1 MFATMALPIFS
12 ALLCAISIPNEILLS
27 GFWPL
32 GFIALI
38 PLYLALYRTRTPR
51 QAALA
56 GAIFGACHHALTSYW
71 LFFYKGF
78 AFWTL
83 GTSALAYAVVYA
95 VLGLYGYF
103 LLQHESVAYRP
114 FVFAIG
120 WASFEFLKSSGFL
133 GYPWGLMPYSLTALP
148 LMLQTADTM
157 GVYGLSFLLALASG
171 MGAEYFLGRGNPLQ
185 RMRVMGRGLAF
196 LAILVFLVFVYGLA
210 ALMRPIPLK
219 ETLRATLVQQNSDPW
234 IAGELPTLQTNV
246 ALARDA
252 YETNKATQGN
262 PIDLIVFS
270 ETTLRRPFAE
280 YRDWFGK
287 NPGPDPLLP
296 FIAESGAHL
305 LTGAPVVLNW
315 ETWESTNSVLL
326 ISPQGDLI
334 DSYAK
339 VHPVPFA
346 EAIPFWEYSWF
357 RTFMQN
363 VVGLESGWVMGKT
376 LTLFSLAPR
385 SASGRTLRFATPICF
400 EDAFAELCRQ
410 YFLNGADLLINLT
423 NDSWS
428 LKKSAQIQHWAIA
441 RIRAIENRRTLV
453 RSTNSGVSCVV
464 DPWGRVLWDMPQFEA
479 MAITVDVPVYEPA
492 LPSVYTRYGEWFAQ
506 LCTLLLAFRFIMDY
520 RKFRLIQHRTDAEQ
534 ALMETVDPLR

>member
-1 MFATMALPIFS
+1 MLATMVLPIFS

-38 PLYLALYRTRTPR
+38 PFYLALHKARTPR

-71 LFFYKGF
+71 LFFYRGF

-83 GTSALAYAVVYA
+83 GTSAAAYAVVYA
-95 VLGLYGYF
+95 VLGLYGHF
-103 LLQHESVAYRP
+103 ILRSESPSYRP
-114 FVFAIG
+114 FVFAVG
-120 WASFEFLKSSGFL
+120 WASFEFLKSTGFL
-133 GYPWGLMPYSLTALP
+133 GYPWGLIPYSLSAVP
-148 LMLQTADTM
+148 LLLQTADTM

-171 MGAEYFLGRGNPLQ
+171 IGAEYFLARGNPLK
-185 RMRVMGRGLAF
+185 RMRDLVGGAAFLAF
-196 LAILVFLVFVYGLA
+196 LIFLVLVYGLA
-210 ALMRPIPLK
+210 VQLSPIPQK
-219 ETLRATLVQQNSDPW
+219 ATLRATLVQQNSDPW
-234 IAGELPTLQTNV
+234 LAGELPTLQTNV
-246 ALARDA
+246 ALAREA
-252 YETNKATQGN
+252 YETNIATGGD

-287 NPGPDPLLP
+287 NPGADPLLP
-296 FIAESGAHL
+296 FIAESGAQL

-326 ISPQGDLI
+326 ISSQGELI

-346 EAIPFWEYSWF
+346 EAIPLWEYSWF
-357 RTFMQN
+357 RTFMQE
-363 VVGLESGWVMGKT
+363 VVGLESGWVMGT
-376 LTLFSLAPR
+376 SLTLFPIAPKSAPETSL
-385 SASGRTLRFATPICF
+385 SFATPICF
-400 EDAFAELCRQ
+400 EDAFADLCRQ
-410 YFLNGADLLINLT
+410 YFLAGADLLINLT

-453 RSTNSGVSCVV
+453 RSTNSGLSCVV

-479 MAITVDVPVYEPA
+479 AAITVDIPVYKPTTA
-492 LPSVYTRYGEWFAQ
+492 TIYTRYGEWFAQ
-506 LCTLLLAFRFIMDY
+506 FCTLLLAFRFIMDY
-520 RKFRLIQHRTDAEQ
+520 MRFRRKHRYGGG
-534 ALMETVDPLR
+534 L